1 MPCIYRVKT
10 EGKTI
15 CGARAPLSC
24 SRNVCPFGPALWER
38 LIRHDTQSQLLW
50 IMPEMRIIKASDLD
64 LEKLEPGAYV
74 VKSMNLSAR
83 GRRRCR
89 LERR

>member
-1 MPCIYRVKT
+1 MPCIYRVRT
-10 EGKTI
+10 EERI
-15 CGARAPLSC
+15 VCGARIPLNC

-50 IMPEMRIIKASDLD
+50 IMPEMKIVKTSDLD
-64 LEKLEPGAYV
+64 LGKLEHGAYL
-74 VKSMNLSAR
+74 VKSVTLSTG

-89 LERR
+89 SGRR